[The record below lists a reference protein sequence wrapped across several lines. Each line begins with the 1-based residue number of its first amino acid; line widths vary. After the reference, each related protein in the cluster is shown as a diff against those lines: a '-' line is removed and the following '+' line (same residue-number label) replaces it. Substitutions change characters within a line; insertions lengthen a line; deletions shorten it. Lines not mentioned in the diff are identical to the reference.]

1 MNTSCNV
8 CFKQFKYPWML
19 RRHLERKTPCKPPKK
34 EEESKNIPTQQKNIP
49 KYTKDM
55 RPFKGGKR

>member
-19 RRHLERKTPCKPPKK
+19 RRHLERKNPCSPP
-34 EEESKNIPTQQKNIP
+34 ENINNNENIPTQQKNIP
-49 KYTKDM
+49 KYTEIYQDSTKN
-55 RPFKGGKR
+55 